1 MKNLYQTTA
10 NLDKRAISKYLL
22 SEEILM
28 ENAASALE
36 SLIRR
41 VAHAQSVVYIVCGS
55 GDNGGDGYA
64 LARKLHKDYRVKIYE
79 AKEPKSA
86 LCQLQSERAQ
96 TCGCERVSKILPCDV
111 VVDCLFGSGFGG
123 EMGAEFARL
132 IESMNAN
139 ARIRIACDI
148 PSGLRVDGSAA
159 ERVFDAHYTLSMGAL
174 KLALFSDSAKDC
186 VGEVIVGDLGVSR
199 ALYEV
204 QSPYILLEKSDLKLP
219 HRTKLNCHKGNFG
232 HVAVVSGD
240 KQGASVL
247 SALASLR
254 IGAGLVSLVSAS
266 AIGTGSVDS
275 SAGSAESKKV
285 DFADSMDSMDSA
297 DSADSAEI
305 LESLDAGAKSR
316 TSAESS
322 ASQSL
327 EASENL
333 FGAESKGAGFSA
345 LNSGVLD
352 SGVLDSN
359 AGAFG
364 TRANAL
370 ESALLDSAFSPF
382 PEIMRQSSLPQNT
395 SVLVVGMGLGAHDL
409 GLKEILDSSSC
420 AQDRQDDATAN
431 TRASAPKRI
440 KGCVIDADM
449 FYKREILE
457 VLEMK
462 DLSLVLTP
470 HPKEFAAFCRL
481 CGLGDV
487 SLEDVVRER
496 LALAQRFSEA
506 YPHAVLLL
514 KGANTIIAHQNTI
527 YINPLGTP
535 ALAKGGSGDVL
546 SGLIGGYLA
555 QGFSAL
561 DSAICASLAHALAAQ
576 KERNTYALTPLRLI
590 EHIGEL

>member
-132 IESMNAN
+132 IENMNAS

-240 KQGASVL
+240 KRGASVL

-266 AIGTGSVDS
+266 AISGGGVDS
-275 SAGSAESKKV
+275 GAGGGFGANGGFSIGGAESKKV
-285 DFADSMDSMDSA
+285 DSVNSVED
-297 DSADSAEI
+297 
-305 LESLDAGAKSR
+305 LESLD
-316 TSAESS
+316 SS
-322 ASQSL
+322 A
-327 EASENL
+327 
-333 FGAESKGAGFSA
+333 
-345 LNSGVLD
+345 LD
-352 SGVLDSN
+352 SGALDSGAN
-359 AGAFG
+359 AFG
-364 TRANAL
+364 ARANAL

-382 PEIMRQSSLPQNT
+382 PEIMRQSSLPQNA

-409 GLKEILDSSSC
+409 RLKEILDSSSS
-420 AQDRQDDATAN
+420 AQDRQDDASTNAS
-431 TRASAPKRI
+431 ASAPKRI
-440 KGCVIDADM
+440 KACVIDADM

-457 VLEMK
+457 VLEME

-470 HPKEFAAFCRL
+470 HSKEFAALYAL

-487 SLEDVVRER
+487 SLEDVVKDR
-496 LALAQRFSEA
+496 LTLAQRFSEA
-506 YPHAVLLL
+506 HPHAVLLL

-576 KERNTYALTPLRLI
+576 KERNTYALTPMRLI
-590 EHIGEL
+590 EHIGAL